1 MADEIRIRFFA
12 LTDTQFQSAEKDQN
26 ALYFITDTRRV
37 YRGAVPFSHPVVVT
51 DTLPEV
57 AAALAGTLYVKTP
70 ENAPYVLAGDQLVK
84 LGGDALATAFMGG
97 NVVAATKTLNFNSAL
112 WSVTDG
118 GDGKANVDLNVNFDM
133 LAASKFNSTG
143 GATNPAVANIA
154 TQSRNV
160 ALPPDGLYDIGDWSS
175 IAQRSTTTAKTL
187 SYSTA
192 EKFSLPNGTTKF
204 KVEVLQND
212 SAVFTYTTS
221 EISIDSDATY
231 GVLATDNVQV
241 AISGLESDVIGKKA
255 SAQIQIAIG
264 SILPNGGRCKIR
276 IAHQIGGSSYVKEQ
290 EVFYDVN
297 PAAPSIGSVTVSAS
311 AANDSQKKWL
321 SGVEYLSAGATVA
334 FEVTNISNL
343 FNQSFVN
350 TALVEVNAS
359 NFGAGSQ
366 QFTAAQLPGYSASAT
381 TSTDSIASLTV
392 NRSVAANQYKE
403 GTISGSARA
412 YDSAWGSSVNSN
424 AIAVKIDSMTSS
436 STGKKEDFKSE
447 AYRKTL
453 DLGAWDSKAELG
465 EGDLQQGQGG
475 KLFYPAGGSGVKSYV
490 RAFTDT
496 GVAHTNGTLTFAGS
510 NLTEAL
516 LAGGTLKVEV
526 SLDGTNWFTMAKDF
540 SGAVSTNGD
549 GCRTNADSVKL
560 TGSAGQLSFSL
571 GSTATTA
578 DSAGGW
584 GLWIRLTLPSGSTVT
599 SLSINW

>member
-1 MADEIRIRFFA
+1 MPDEVRIRFFA
-12 LTDTQFQSAEKDQN
+12 LTDAQFQSAEKDQL
-26 ALYFITDTRRV
+26 ALYFITDTQRV

-51 DTLPEV
+51 DVLPEA

-70 ENAPYVLAGDQLVK
+70 ENAPYVLAGDALVK
-84 LGGDALATAFMGG
+84 LGGDQLAVAFMDGSI
-97 NVVAATKTLNFNSAL
+97 VAATKTLNFNSAL

-143 GATNPAVANIA
+143 GATNPSVANVA
-154 TQSRNV
+154 VQSRNV

-175 IAQRSTTTAKTL
+175 IAQRSVTTAKTL

-204 KVEVLQND
+204 KVEVLQNNT
-212 SAVFTYTTS
+212 AVFTYTTS
-221 EISIDSDATY
+221 EISIDSNATY
-231 GVLATDNVQV
+231 GALATDNVQV
-241 AISGLESDVIGKKA
+241 AISGLEADVIGKKA
-255 SAQIQIAIG
+255 SVQVQVAIG
-264 SILPNGGRCKIR
+264 SILPNGGRCKVR
-276 IAHQIGGSSYVKEQ
+276 ITHQIGGSSYVKEQ
-290 EVFYDVN
+290 ELFYDAN
-297 PAAPSIGSVTVSAS
+297 PAAPAIGSVSVSAS
-311 AANDSQKKWL
+311 ASDSQKKWL
-321 SGVEYLSAGATVA
+321 SGVEYLSTGATLT

-366 QFTAAQLPGYSASAT
+366 QFTAAQLPGYSASTT
-381 TSTDSIASLTV
+381 TSTDLVASLTV
-392 NRSVAANQYKE
+392 TRAVAANQYKE
-403 GTISGSARA
+403 GTISGSARV
-412 YDSAWGSSVNSN
+412 YDAAWGSNVNSN

-436 STGKKEDFKSE
+436 STAKKEDFKSE
-447 AYRKTL
+447 TYRKTL
-453 DLGAWDSKAELG
+453 TLGDWDSTAELG
-465 EGDLQQGQGG
+465 ENDLQQGQGG
-475 KLFYPAGGSGVKSYV
+475 KLFYPAGGSGVKSYI

-510 NLTEAL
+510 GLTETL

-526 SLDGTNWFTMAKDF
+526 SLDGTSWFTMAKDF
-540 SGAVSTNGD
+540 AGAVSANGD

-578 DSAGGW
+578 STAGGW

>member
-1 MADEIRIRFFA
+1 MPDEVRIRFFA
-12 LTDTQFQSAEKDQN
+12 LTDAQFQSAEKDPL
-26 ALYFITDTRRV
+26 ALYFITDAQRV

-51 DTLPEV
+51 DVLPEA

-70 ENAPYVLAGDQLVK
+70 ENAPYVLAGDALAK
-84 LGGDALATAFMGG
+84 LGGDQLAVAFMDGS
-97 NVVAATKTLNFNSAL
+97 VVAATKTLNFNSAL

-143 GATNPAVANIA
+143 GATNPSVANVA
-154 TQSRNV
+154 VQSRNV

-175 IAQRSTTTAKTL
+175 IAQRSVTTAKTL

-204 KVEVLQND
+204 KVEVLQNNT
-212 SAVFTYTTS
+212 AVFTYTTS
-221 EISIDSDATY
+221 EISIDSNATY
-231 GVLATDNVQV
+231 GALATDNVQV
-241 AISGLESDVIGKKA
+241 AISGLEADVIGKKA
-255 SAQIQIAIG
+255 SVQVQVAIG
-264 SILPNGGRCKIR
+264 SILPNGGRCKVR
-276 IAHQIGGSSYVKEQ
+276 ITHQIGGSSYVKEQ
-290 EVFYDVN
+290 EFFYDAN
-297 PAAPSIGSVTVSAS
+297 PAAPAIGSVTVSAS
-311 AANDSQKKWL
+311 ASDSQKKWL
-321 SGVEYLSAGATVA
+321 SGVEYMSTGATLT
-334 FEVTNISNL
+334 FEVANISNL

-350 TALVEVNAS
+350 SALVEVNAS

-381 TSTDSIASLTV
+381 TSTDSVASLTV
-392 NRSVAANQYKE
+392 TRAVTANQYKE
-403 GTISGSARA
+403 GTISGSARV
-412 YDSAWGSSVNSN
+412 YDAAWGSNVNSN

-436 STGKKEDFKSE
+436 STAKKEDFKSE
-447 AYRKTL
+447 TYRKTL
-453 DLGAWDSKAELG
+453 ALGDWNSTAELG
-465 EGDLQQGQGG
+465 ESDLQQGQGG
-475 KLFYPAGGSGVKSYV
+475 KLFYPAGGSGVKSYI

-510 NLTEAL
+510 GLTEAL

-540 SGAVSTNGD
+540 AGAVSANGD

-578 DSAGGW
+578 STAGGW

>member
-1 MADEIRIRFFA
+1 MPDEVRIRFFA
-12 LTDTQFQSAEKDQN
+12 LTDAQFQPAEKDPL
-26 ALYFITDTRRV
+26 ALYFITDTQRV

-51 DTLPEV
+51 DVLPEA

-70 ENAPYVLAGDQLVK
+70 ENAPYVLAGDALVK
-84 LGGDALATAFMGG
+84 LGGDQLAVAFMDGS
-97 NVVAATKTLNFNSAL
+97 VVAATKTLNFNSAL
-112 WSVTDG
+112 WSITDG

-143 GATNPAVANIA
+143 GATNPSVANVA
-154 TQSRNV
+154 VQSRNV

-175 IAQRSTTTAKTL
+175 IAQRSVTTAKTL

-204 KVEVLQND
+204 KVEVLQN
-212 SAVFTYTTS
+212 SAAVFTYTTS
-221 EISIDSDATY
+221 EISIDSNATY

-241 AISGLESDVIGKKA
+241 AISGLEADVIGKKA
-255 SAQIQIAIG
+255 SVQVQIAIG

-276 IAHQIGGSSYVKEQ
+276 ITHQIGGSSYAKEQ
-290 EVFYDVN
+290 EFFYDAN
-297 PAAPSIGSVTVSAS
+297 PAAPSIGSVSVSAS
-311 AANDSQKKWL
+311 ANDSQKKWL
-321 SGVEYLSAGATVA
+321 SGVEYLSTGATLT
-334 FEVTNISNL
+334 FEVANISNL

-350 TALVEVNAS
+350 SALVEVNAS

-381 TSTDSIASLTV
+381 TSTDSVASLTV
-392 NRSVAANQYKE
+392 TRAVTANQYKE
-403 GTISGSARA
+403 GTISGSARV
-412 YDSAWGSSVNSN
+412 YDVAWGSNVNSN

-436 STGKKEDFKSE
+436 STAKMEDFKSE
-447 AYRKTL
+447 TYRKTL
-453 DLGAWDSKAELG
+453 ALGDWDSTAELG
-465 EGDLQQGQGG
+465 ENDLQQGQGG
-475 KLFYPAGGSGVKSYV
+475 KLFYPADGSGVKSYV

-510 NLTEAL
+510 GLTEAL

-540 SGAVSTNGD
+540 AGAVSANGD

-571 GSTATTA
+571 GSAATTA
-578 DSAGGW
+578 STAGGW

>member
-1 MADEIRIRFFA
+1 MPDEVRIRFFA
-12 LTDTQFQSAEKDQN
+12 LTDAQFQSAEKDPL
-26 ALYFITDTRRV
+26 ALYFITDTQRV

-51 DTLPEV
+51 DVLPEA

-70 ENAPYVLAGDQLVK
+70 ENAPYVLAGDALVK
-84 LGGDALATAFMGG
+84 LGGDQLAVAFMDGS
-97 NVVAATKTLNFNSAL
+97 VVAATKTLNFNSAL

-143 GATNPAVANIA
+143 GATNPSVANVA
-154 TQSRNV
+154 VQSRNV
-160 ALPPDGLYDIGDWSS
+160 ALPPDGLYDIGDWNS
-175 IAQRSTTTAKTL
+175 IAQRSVTTAKTL
-187 SYSTA
+187 NYSTA

-204 KVEVLQND
+204 KVEVLQNNT
-212 SAVFTYTTS
+212 AVFTYTTS
-221 EISIDSDATY
+221 EISIDSDASY
-231 GVLATDNVQV
+231 GTLATDNVQV
-241 AISGLESDVIGKKA
+241 AISGLEADVIGKKA
-255 SAQIQIAIG
+255 SVQVQIAIG
-264 SILPNGGRCKIR
+264 SILPNGGRCKVR
-276 IAHQIGGSSYVKEQ
+276 ITHQIGGSSYVKEQ
-290 EVFYDVN
+290 EFFYDAN
-297 PAAPSIGSVTVSAS
+297 PAAPAIGSVSISAS
-311 AANDSQKKWL
+311 ASDSQKKWL
-321 SGVEYLSAGATVA
+321 SGVEYMSTGATLT
-334 FEVTNISNL
+334 FEVANISNL

-366 QFTAAQLPGYSASAT
+366 QFTAAQLPGYSASTT
-381 TSTDSIASLTV
+381 TSTDSVASLTV
-392 NRSVAANQYKE
+392 TRAVTANQYKE
-403 GTISGSARA
+403 GTISGSARV
-412 YDSAWGSSVNSN
+412 YDAAWGSSVNSN

-436 STGKKEDFKSE
+436 STAKKEDFKSE
-447 AYRKTL
+447 TYRKTL
-453 DLGAWDSKAELG
+453 ALGDWDSTAELG
-465 EGDLQQGQGG
+465 ENDLQQGQGG
-475 KLFYPAGGSGVKSYV
+475 KLFYPAGGSGVKSYI

-510 NLTEAL
+510 GLTEAL

-540 SGAVSTNGD
+540 AGAVSANGD

-578 DSAGGW
+578 STAGGW